1 LFTILLFLLTL
12 FDDYDTSAVCNQLQE
27 NDLLHSSHE
36 EDDSIIQSICE
47 DVKRNI
53 SLLFSNQEYHTKNGP
68 YEHDINCHS
77 LYHFPT
83 SISNDSCFTSF
94 DLHGSTSHYL
104 DTCREVEP
112 LQPSLMVMSGPH
124 YLGMPPEYDQIH
136 FPSQD
141 SHPDPALL
149 IDNSLFQSFQ
159 GFQED
164 CFKFHDPNVELL
176 E

>member
-1 LFTILLFLLTL
+1 
-12 FDDYDTSAVCNQLQE
+12 
-27 NDLLHSSHE
+27 
-36 EDDSIIQSICE
+36 
-47 DVKRNI
+47 
-53 SLLFSNQEYHTKNGP
+53 LLFSNQEYHTKNGP

-141 SHPDPALL
+141 SHIDLVLL
-149 IDNSLFQSFQ
+149 IENSSFKYFKVLKRIVSNFMIQSLNGWKNLTWEALFHVSSFNPSS
-159 GFQED
+159 
-164 CFKFHDPNVELL
+164 CLL
-176 E
+176 